1 MACGVKKLDQPSDLP
16 IRQLADPPSD
26 SGTGSSAA
34 CSACSSAAASMSWI
48 SRMPCSATS

>member
-1 MACGVKKLDQPSDLP
+1 V
-16 IRQLADPPSD
+16 
-26 SGTGSSAA
+26 A